1 MDAKYYLY
9 LLEVGGIQDFVFS
22 SNNLQVNVGAS
33 ALVRAIT
40 DEWIKQVLAEKK
52 TNFLDSGEGSG
63 NAFSDAKID
72 QDSLDAEIIYI
83 GGGNAL
89 ILFKDTKLIGEFDKE
104 LSRRI
109 LVHAQG
115 IKLTSDFLEV
125 DLHKD
130 NLRLKNAELHQK
142 LSKKKS
148 AQETHSSLPGLGV
161 SARCVFSGSPASG
174 IWEDPGRNSRRVS
187 DGVIAKLQYLPLA
200 KTYLDKI
207 TQAVVGF
214 DDQKYGFISNFDDF
228 GEKGVS
234 SYLAIVH
241 LDGNR
246 MGKRIEALGS
256 ELSFPNNNRAY
267 LKLLR
272 DFSES
277 CETAAKNALVA
288 TLEKLLRSLQMDE
301 QGYFIQ
307 QKFDETGNPL
317 PGKVKQ
323 VLPRVNVDLSQ
334 LPFRPIVFG
343 GDDVTFICD
352 GRLGLSLAKEYLNNY
367 GQQLLEEGIS
377 PKRPPVGRAGIAITP
392 SHFPFS
398 QGYSLAEELSGN
410 AKREGN
416 DGTEASLDW
425 HIGKNGIVKPLG
437 AKREQQYKVPSG
449 SLVMRPL
456 KLTNASGYDFE
467 TFDFIVRSFWSSKDW
482 FGRRNKVKALF
493 GVMPEGGRN
502 VASFRTL
509 LKLPNLPSHTSI
521 ANLGQV
527 IEEGWYG
534 NRCYYFD
541 ALEALDF
548 YIPVED

>member
-40 DEWIKQVLAEKK
+40 DEWIKQVLEEKK
-52 TNFLDSGEGSG
+52 TNFLDLEEGSG
-63 NAFSDAKID
+63 YAFSDAKID

-104 LSRRI
+104 FSRLI
-109 LVHAQG
+109 LIHAQG
-115 IKLTSDFLEV
+115 IKITSDFLEV
-125 DLHKD
+125 DLHTD

-142 LSKKKS
+142 LSEKKS

-161 SARCVFSGSPASG
+161 SARCVFSGGPASG
-174 IWEDPGRNSRRVS
+174 IWQDPGRNPRRVS
-187 DGVIAKLQYLPLA
+187 DGVTAKLQKLPLA
-200 KTYLDKI
+200 KTYLEKI
-207 TQAVVGF
+207 TKAVEGF
-214 DDQKYGFISNFDDF
+214 DAQKCGFVSNFDDF

-256 ELSFPNNNRAY
+256 RLSFPNDNRAY

-301 QGYFIQ
+301 QGYYIQ
-307 QKFDETGNPL
+307 QKKDEQGAVLTSA
-317 PGKVKQ
+317 VKQ
-323 VLPRVNVDLSQ
+323 GLPRVNVDLSQ

-352 GRLGLSLAKEYLNNY
+352 GRLGLSLAKEYLQYY
-367 GQQLLEEGIS
+367 GQQELDEGIS

-410 AKREGN
+410 AKKEGN

-437 AKREQQYKVPSG
+437 ATREQHYTVTSG
-449 SLVMRPL
+449 SLVMRPV
-456 KLTNASGYDFE
+456 KIENASGYDFM
-467 TFDFIVRSFWSSKDW
+467 TFDFVVKSFWSSDEW
-482 FGRRNKVKALF
+482 VQRRNKVKALF
-493 GVMPEGGRN
+493 GVMTEGGSK
-502 VASFRTL
+502 VASFRAL
-509 LKLPNLPSHTSI
+509 SELPSLPSNATLVS
-521 ANLGQV
+521 LGKV
-527 IEEGWYG
+527 SEEGWYG
-534 NRCYYFD
+534 KRCYYFD